1 MKPHLDLT
9 NLEVDPE
16 GDLLYYSFEYC
27 WELDEYVQMFY
38 MIDALISEDDEP
50 QDHLDVFFDLTRIG
64 I

>member
-38 MIDALISEDDEP
+38 MIDALFSEDLPE
-50 QDHLDVFFDLTRIG
+50 DHLDVKFDLTRIR